1 MKHTRKIL
9 KIVGISLSVLL
20 ILLMVL
26 PLIFRNQII
35 AGIKSGIN
43 QNINAVVDFKDADV
57 SLLRRFPKLSVRLE
71 DVSVVGNGSFS
82 KDSLLSSKTVDASL
96 NLFSLFEDEMQ
107 IYAVEF
113 GSPRIHALIN
123 KDGLANWDIAKADTS
138 TSTDTSSSTFKMNL
152 EHYSIEDG
160 YVFYKDEQGGMSAEV
175 YGLNHEGS
183 GSFTDEIFTLS
194 TTTSS
199 DGASFTYEGIPY
211 LSKAKTNIES
221 DILVDTKTGK
231 YSFNNSELQLNNLKV
246 KANGFF
252 QLLNDSTYNMD
263 IAFKSPSTDFKDVIS
278 LIPLVY
284 QRDFEKVKTSGKA
297 I

>member
-1 MKHTRKIL
+1 MKHLRKIL

-20 ILLMVL
+20 ILLIVL

-57 SLLRRFPKLSVRLE
+57 SLIRRFPKLSVRLE
-71 DVSVVGNGSFS
+71 EVSVVGTGVFS

-107 IYAVEF
+107 IYAVEL

-123 KDGLANWDIAKADTS
+123 KDGLANWDIAKADT
-138 TSTDTSSSTFKMNL
+138 TSVSDTSSSPSTFKMNL
-152 EHYSIEDG
+152 EHYAIEDG
-160 YVFYKDEQGGMSAEV
+160 YVFYKDEQGGMSAEI

-194 TTTSS
+194 TSTSS

-211 LSKAKTNIES
+211 LSKTKTNIES
-221 DILVDTKTGK
+221 DILVDNKTGK
-231 YSFNNSELQLNNLKV
+231 YSFNNSELQLNKQ
-246 KANGFF
+246 K
-252 QLLNDSTYNMD
+252 
-263 IAFKSPSTDFKDVIS
+263 IK
-278 LIPLVY
+278 
-284 QRDFEKVKTSGKA
+284 
-297 I
+297 